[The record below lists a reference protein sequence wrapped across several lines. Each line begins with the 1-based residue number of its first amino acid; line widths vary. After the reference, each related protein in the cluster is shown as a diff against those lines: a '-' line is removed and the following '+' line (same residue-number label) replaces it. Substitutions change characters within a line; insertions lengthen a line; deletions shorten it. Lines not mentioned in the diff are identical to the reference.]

1 MYPKTEPPIRDVSF
15 FSPVCHSKRRAE
27 LHGSNESR
35 SGNRTRWSRR
45 LRIRHDH
52 GPRQWPRG
60 REHGQKC
67 DQLPGGRDI
76 ENPEHR
82 EYIAEVWGVPEDS
95 IPRKG
100 LTFVP
105 ILEAIHAGK
114 IKGMLSICCNPMVS
128 LPNSSW
134 VREALEKL
142 ELYSTI
148 DFCYIR
154 G

>member
-1 MYPKTEPPIRDVSF
+1 MAAMNLVLAT
-15 FSPVCHSKRRAE
+15 RRVGREGCGYAMIT
-27 LHGSNESR
+27 GQ
-35 SGNRTRWSRR
+35 GN
-45 LRIRHDH
+45 
-52 GPRQWPRG
+52 GQGG

-134 VREALEKL
+134 VREAFHIDGQLESDLPNESPMWKL
-142 ELYSTI
+142 SYP
-148 DFCYIR
+148 R
-154 G
+154 V

>member
-1 MYPKTEPPIRDVSF
+1 MAAMNLVLATGRVGREGCGYAMIT
-15 FSPVCHSKRRAE
+15 
-27 LHGSNESR
+27 GQ
-35 SGNRTRWSRR
+35 GN
-45 LRIRHDH
+45 
-52 GPRQWPRG
+52 GQGG